1 MLNGIETNLKNLT
14 SSSSYG
20 VSIRRIMYKNFFN
33 EIKKNKKFSFID
45 ETHGLKRD
53 SLKLDKLYA
62 GIPKFGYDSFF
73 SKFLKHLKENNVKF
87 YPLSPVRP
95 QIKNNKLEI
104 YSKNNKI
111 DYNYLLWTGNP
122 TSLIYQTL
130 NKRLDST
137 HIKSINFYF
146 KLKDKL
152 KDIFYVQIFSDKI
165 PVNRIF
171 IYNDEMST
179 KITVESFKTDINL
192 ENIKNYIIKVFNH
205 LKIKL
210 SISDIIY
217 YGSKY
222 TKNYSILSSN
232 DYRLIKNFKKIKKLK
247 IIDCGWELYGRD
259 LKLKQLIESIDYYT
273 KN

>member
-1 MLNGIETNLKNLT
+1 
-14 SSSSYG
+14 
-20 VSIRRIMYKNFFN
+20 MYKNFFN

-130 NKRLDST
+130 NKRLEFYSY
-137 HIKSINFYF
+137 KINKFLF
-146 KLKDKL
+146 
-152 KDIFYVQIFSDKI
+152 
-165 PVNRIF
+165 
-171 IYNDEMST
+171 
-179 KITVESFKTDINL
+179 
-192 ENIKNYIIKVFNH
+192 
-205 LKIKL
+205 
-210 SISDIIY
+210 
-217 YGSKY
+217 
-222 TKNYSILSSN
+222 
-232 DYRLIKNFKKIKKLK
+232 
-247 IIDCGWELYGRD
+247 
-259 LKLKQLIESIDYYT
+259 
-273 KN
+273 